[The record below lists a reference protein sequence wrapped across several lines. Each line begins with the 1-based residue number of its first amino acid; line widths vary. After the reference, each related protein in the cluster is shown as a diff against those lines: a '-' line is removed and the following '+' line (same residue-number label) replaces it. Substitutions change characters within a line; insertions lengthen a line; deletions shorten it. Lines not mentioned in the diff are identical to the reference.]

1 MRVGDLIRHKRTR
14 EIGLVVKLPR
24 STIHCGMV
32 KVWNIKNSD
41 YYDWAYNG
49 CEVISESR

>member
-1 MRVGDLIRHKRTR
+1 VKVGDLIRHKRTR

-32 KVWNIKNSD
+32 KVWKVSD
-41 YYDWAYNG
+41 YYGWVYNN